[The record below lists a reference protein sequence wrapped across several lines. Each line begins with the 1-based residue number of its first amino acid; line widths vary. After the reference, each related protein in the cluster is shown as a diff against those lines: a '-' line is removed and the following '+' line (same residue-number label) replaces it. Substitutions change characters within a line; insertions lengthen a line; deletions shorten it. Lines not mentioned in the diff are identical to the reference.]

1 MNTLANQLD
10 LERFLAN
17 FANFLARP
25 KEVTTLTLRP
35 STWEHLQEFESLDFA
50 PPSAIICLKEALKAF
65 KKGGVWRLEILFEFV
80 KITRYFA
87 YLKARACPKEH
98 PHVCAYLENIHFP
111 APLLELEACM
121 QDVPALKEGFY
132 PELDAL
138 LESLGRLQ
146 VQQKQVFNQILSRST
161 LQLYL
166 ADRQVHFVQ
175 GIETLLLKPGFS
187 AVLKGAVV
195 ARSHSGQ
202 FYIEPLEVKSLAR
215 KIQETRNKIEESVA
229 YICAQWSQKLRPY
242 FLFLRFINHEFDYID
257 HLQARICFAKSAN
270 LSFIK
275 PNAHGYFVLKD
286 FEHPNL
292 NNPKPLCL
300 DFNQALLLVTGVNT
314 GGKTMLLKSI
324 LSATWL
330 AKHFLPF
337 KINAHHS
344 QIPHIENIQAIIND
358 PQNSQND
365 ISTFA
370 GRMLDFSHALT
381 TPHLLLG
388 VDEIELGTDASE
400 ASCLYKVLL
409 ETLLAKGAKVVV
421 TTHHK
426 HLAML
431 LAKNPAVQLLA
442 ANYDLQAQMPTYTF
456 TPGLIGKSYAF
467 ESALR
472 YGVPLDLIEQARALY
487 GAEQTHLNA
496 LIERTSALEQEL
508 LNERAQ
514 LEYAKQAHAQSVQA
528 HLAQMQDAQEQQE
541 VKQRTLEKSYQQ
553 ALRALQDALK
563 EFERTHNK
571 SHAHQQ
577 IQAIREGLKL
587 TKPPE
592 SKSLETS
599 LTIGMGVVYGK
610 QKGQIVGLSGELFVV
625 LLENGLKIKT
635 RAHALKVS
643 HTRPQA
649 PKPQVKLECKPQAH
663 ARMRLDVRALEV
675 QEALEQAQD
684 FLANALLAG
693 FEEVLI
699 VHGKGKGILR
709 QALKGWLKT
718 HPKVI
723 SFEDAPYNLGGSG
736 AQIIKI

>member
-1 MNTLANQLD
+1 MNTLTSQLD
-10 LERFLAN
+10 LERFLER
-17 FANFLARP
+17 FASFLARP
-25 KEVTTLTLRP
+25 KEATTLSLRP
-35 STWEHLQEFESLDFA
+35 NTWEHLQEFENLEFN
-50 PPSAIICLKEALKAF
+50 PPSALICLKEALKTF
-65 KKGGVWRLEILFEFV
+65 KKGGVWRLEILLEFV
-80 KITRYFA
+80 KIARYFA
-87 YLKARACPKEH
+87 YLKARARPKDH
-98 PHVCAYLENIHFP
+98 PHLCAYLANIHFP
-111 APLLELEACM
+111 APLLELETHM
-121 QDVPALKEGFY
+121 QDTPTLKEGFY

-138 LESLGRLQ
+138 SESLGRLQ
-146 VQQKQVFNQILSRST
+146 AQQKQVFQQILGRSS
-161 LQLYL
+161 LQTYL

-175 GIETLLLKPGFS
+175 GVETLLLKPGFS

-202 FYIEPLEVKSLAR
+202 FYIEPLEVKNLAR
-215 KIQETRNKIEESVA
+215 KIQETRNKIEESVMH
-229 YICAQWSQKLRPY
+229 ICTQWSETLRPH
-242 FLFLRFINHEFDYID
+242 FLFLRFINHEFDYLD
-257 HLQARICFAKSAN
+257 HLQARVNFAKTAN

-275 PNAHGYFVLKD
+275 PNTRGHFVLKN

-292 NNPKPLCL
+292 NHPKPLSL
-300 DFNQALLLVTGVNT
+300 DFSQSLLLVTGVNT
-314 GGKTMLLKSI
+314 GGKTMLLKSV
-324 LSATWL
+324 LSCAWL
-330 AKHFLPF
+330 AKHLLPF
-337 KINAHHS
+337 RINAHHS
-344 QIPHIENIQAIIND
+344 QIPYMEHIQAIIND

-370 GRMLDFSHALT
+370 GRMLDFSHALN
-381 TPHLLLG
+381 TPQLLLG

-409 ETLLAKGAKVVV
+409 EELLIKGAKIVV

-426 HLAML
+426 HLALL

-472 YGVPLDLIEQARALY
+472 YGVPLDLIDQARALY
-487 GAEQTHLNA
+487 GAEQSQLNA

-508 LNERAQ
+508 IQERAQ
-514 LEYAKQAHAQSVQA
+514 LKHTQQTQECTYQEKLAKLEQ
-528 HLAQMQDAQEQQE
+528 AQEARE
-541 VKQRTLEKSYQQ
+541 ATQRSLEQSYTQ
-553 ALRALQDALK
+553 ALRQLQEALK

-577 IQAIREGLKL
+577 IQAIQESLKRPA
-587 TKPPE
+587 KPTLQ
-592 SKSLETS
+592 KQNFQV
-599 LTIGMGVVYGK
+599 GDFVGYGK
-610 QKGQIVGLSGELFVV
+610 LNGEIVARSGGLYNIA
-625 LLENGLKIKT
+625 LENGVKIKVRPEKLT
-635 RAHALKVS
+635 LKPKPS
-643 HTRPQA
+643 A
-649 PKPQVKLECKPQAH
+649 PKAQVRLQHKPQAKGQ
-663 ARMRLDVRALEV
+663 MRLDVHGLDV
-675 QEALEQAQD
+675 QEALEQTQD

-709 QALKGWLKT
+709 QALKEWLKK

-736 AQIIKI
+736 AQMVKL